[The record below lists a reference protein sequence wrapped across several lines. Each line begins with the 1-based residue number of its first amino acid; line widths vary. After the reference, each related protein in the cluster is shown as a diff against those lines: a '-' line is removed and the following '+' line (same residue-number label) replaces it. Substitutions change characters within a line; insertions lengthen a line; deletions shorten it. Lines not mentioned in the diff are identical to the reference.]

1 MHRYAVSMGIK
12 EIAELAGVS
21 KTTVSLALNGQAG
34 VSHET
39 RVKVIDLAK
48 KLNYRLP
55 AERSIS
61 HPSHGF
67 IMFARLRKHGLL
79 LNKDQSS
86 FIMDYVYSINTAVCE
101 AGYIFEIFDC
111 KFDNIDDCLQEIQ
124 DRRPKGVVVLG
135 TELSVEDIQA
145 LQSLPIPYV
154 VLDTCFD
161 QIPCD
166 FITMSNITAVFEIVR
181 YLVDSGHR
189 RIAMISCAVKS
200 GNVLM
205 RERGFRQALETFD
218 LADQKQVVFE
228 VDPGFQ
234 GAYLGM
240 KKILGN
246 SLSLPQAFFCY
257 NDIAA
262 CGIMKALKEV
272 GYAIPEDISVV
283 GFDDLPMSSMMDPP
297 LTSMKVPNRQIGSMA
312 TRALLEKI
320 SSKKNLQSVMLL
332 ANGTLDIRDSVMKRL

>member
-1 MHRYAVSMGIK
+1 VYMGIK

-39 RVKVIDLAK
+39 RMKVIELAK

-111 KFDNIDDCLQEIQ
+111 KFENIDDCMHEIQ

-135 TELSVEDIQA
+135 TELSVEDVKALQA
-145 LQSLPIPYV
+145 LTIPYV

-161 QIPCD
+161 QISCD
-166 FITMSNITAVFEIVR
+166 FITMSNVAAVFEIVN
-181 YLVDSGHR
+181 YLVNIGHR
-189 RIAMISCAVKS
+189 EIAMISCTVKS

-205 RERGFRQALETFD
+205 RERGFRQASMNFGLVE
-218 LADQKQVVFE
+218 ANQAVFE

-240 KKILGN
+240 KKLLSNPI
-246 SLSLPQAFFCY
+246 SLPQAFFCY
-257 NDIAA
+257 NDVAA
-262 CGIMKALKEV
+262 CGTMKALKEF
-272 GYAIPEDISVV
+272 GYAIPKDISVV

-312 TRALLEKI
+312 ARALLEKI
-320 SSKKNLQSVMLL
+320 ASKKSLQPVMLL